1 MDSDDD
7 ELQHAIQLSLQAGQ
21 ERGGLRATD
30 VIDLTAEVEVWPGF
44 EDTEEMELWKAI
56 AVSMGEGIFSKKSG
70 FIDSEPS
77 YEICIKHKRRNQA
90 EEGSLAPT
98 NKGESER
105 PSFSK
110 PEIVLSDT
118 ASEDDTA
125 SEEDELVTKKVTI
138 QPEKKVFVG
147 LGGLNRAQMER
158 ERLERANRAGVSHPL
173 EPPRKRIR
181 AGNIDENSSTSVKS
195 PDGPLLQ
202 FPDGTIKWTY
212 SVGYPKE
219 PHHISIEE
227 VLQKDTL
234 KAAVLSGFQV
244 LSTAPGTDI
253 D

>member
-7 ELQHAIQLSLQAGQ
+7 ELQRAIQLSLHSGQ
-21 ERGGLRATD
+21 ESRPKERTD
-30 VIDLTAEVEVWPGF
+30 VVDLTAEVELWPGF

-56 AVSMGEGIFSKKSG
+56 ALSMGEGTCSKKSQL
-70 FIDSEPS
+70 IDSEPS
-77 YEICIKHKRRNQA
+77 YEICLRQKRLNQA
-90 EEGSLAPT
+90 EEGSLALE
-98 NKGESER
+98 NQVQNEL

-125 SEEDELVTKKVTI
+125 SEEDEELVTKKVI
-138 QPEKKVFVG
+138 IEPEKKVFVG

-158 ERLERANRAGVSHPL
+158 ERLERAKRSGIPPPP
-173 EPPRKRIR
+173 ETPRKRIR
-181 AGNIDENSSTSVKS
+181 TENINEYSSTYLKS
-195 PDGPLLQ
+195 TGGPSLQ

-212 SVGYPKE
+212 VVGYPKE
-219 PHHISIEE
+219 PHHITIED

-244 LSTAPGTDI
+244 RSPS
-253 D
+253 